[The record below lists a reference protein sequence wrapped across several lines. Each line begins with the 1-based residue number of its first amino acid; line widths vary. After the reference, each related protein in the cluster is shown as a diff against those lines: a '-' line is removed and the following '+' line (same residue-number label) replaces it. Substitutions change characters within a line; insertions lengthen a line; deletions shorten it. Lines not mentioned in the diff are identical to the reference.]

1 MAARLAASLTAGAAL
16 AALLAGCTSG
26 PGSAPAEEGSPLE
39 RMFEQIWGMD
49 VAPEERERLWQLQ
62 AAETQ
67 EYVATCMQKQ
77 GFEYVPNVGEG
88 FVEVRPE
95 DWRPDD
101 RSWVSEYGY
110 GIVKV
115 PGGGDE
121 HLASEPAVDPNADYL
136 ASLSESERAAY
147 DDVLYGALQVD
158 PGDWQSDDA
167 GCFGWAQRQ
176 LGTAPTFDLWETAE
190 WQALLEKT
198 GELNRSVNE
207 HPSIREVHDDWS
219 ACMADAGLVF
229 ERPADASEPI
239 YEALDE
245 YHASHSD
252 PSSTD
257 PELAA
262 IAERE
267 VELALADLDCRES
280 TDFADRVRPIRY
292 ELEAAFV
299 AEHQDEI
306 DAVLLLLAE

>member
-1 MAARLAASLTAGAAL
+1 MAARLTASLTAGAAV

-26 PGSAPAEEGSPLE
+26 PGGAPAEEGSPLE

-49 VAPEERERLWQLQ
+49 VSPEERERLRQLQ

-77 GFEYVPNVGEG
+77 GFEYVPSVGEG
-88 FVEVRPE
+88 FVEVSPE

-101 RSWVSEYGY
+101 RSWVSQYGY
-110 GIVKV
+110 GIVKA
-115 PGGGDE
+115 PGRDE
-121 HLASEPAVDPNADYL
+121 QLPSEPAADPNADYL
-136 ASLSESERAAY
+136 ASLSESERSAY
-147 DDVLYGALQVD
+147 EDVLYGALQVD

-176 LGTAPTFDLWETAE
+176 LGISTFDLWETAE
-190 WQALLEKT
+190 WQTLFEKT

-207 HPSIREVHDDWS
+207 HPVVRGVHDDWS

-229 ERPADASEPI
+229 EKPADASSPI

-245 YHASHSD
+245 YHATSSD
-252 PSSTD
+252 RGSTD
-257 PELAA
+257 PALAA

-267 VELALADLDCRES
+267 VEIALVDLDCRES
-280 TDFADRVRPIRY
+280 TDYEDRVRPIRW
-292 ELEAAFV
+292 ELEAQFV

-306 DAVLLLLAE
+306 DAVLLLLAD